1 MEVPVWLRE
10 TISSHWVHFLL
21 SARDREGE
29 GGGQEKFG
37 CFEKGEREPEHC
49 TITALLMAL
58 HDALICFSLPTRSHT
73 GSLHSL
79 CLCKGISAMHM
90 EIQAQTREYIC

>member
-1 MEVPVWLRE
+1 MEVPVWLRDDQQPLG
-10 TISSHWVHFLL
+10 SL
-21 SARDREGE
+21 SFERQRQGGG